1 MKSII
6 KLSVLLII
14 VFLVAFSGCKKDK
27 EETVKSNHLKYDGK
41 TYELAKGILINYGQW
56 QEIEPNYNFDLLL
69 TSSGINFEQGSGQ
82 GHIIYFEF
90 FTSSA
95 SQLAA
100 GTYNYHASSY
110 NAFTFDYGEF
120 ALDATM
126 DPWSAEIEGKIDGGS
141 VKVEISGSTYTITIN
156 GTDSGGEKITGYYKG
171 SLTLYDLSDLKSA
184 GIKPEWKTIFK

>member
-69 TSSGINFEQGSGQ
+69 TSSGINFEQESGQ

-120 ALDATM
+120 ALNAII
-126 DPWSAEIEGKIDGGS
+126 DPWSAEIEGEIEGGS

-156 GTDSGGEKITGYYKG
+156 GTDSGGKKITGYYKG
-171 SLTLYDLSDLKSA
+171 SLTLYDFSDLKSA
-184 GIKPEWKTIFK
+184 GIKPEWKTIFQ